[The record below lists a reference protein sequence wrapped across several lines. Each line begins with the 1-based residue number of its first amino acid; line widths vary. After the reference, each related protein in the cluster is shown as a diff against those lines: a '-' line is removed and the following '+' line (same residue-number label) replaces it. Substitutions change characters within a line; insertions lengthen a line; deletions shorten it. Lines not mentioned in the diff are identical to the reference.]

1 MNGAVP
7 PVARVSGAVSDT
19 PLTADSVRHALR
31 GVIDPEVG
39 LDVVTL
45 GLIYDVGVSDDTV
58 IITYTLTTPGC
69 PLAAYIAN
77 AMRHA
82 AEPLL
87 GGRAL
92 DLRLVYQPPWTPDLM
107 EDGAW

>member
-1 MNGAVP
+1 MEPYRLRPAVP
-7 PVARVSGAVSDT
+7 DAAPGT
-19 PLTADSVRHALR
+19 GLTADAVTQALR

-45 GLIYDVGVSDDTV
+45 GLIYDIGVSDDAV
-58 IITYTLTTPGC
+58 AITYTLTTPGC

-82 AEPLL
+82 AEPIL

>member
-1 MNGAVP
+1 MSGAVP
-7 PVARVSGAVSDT
+7 PTAPVPGAAPGSGLNADAV
-19 PLTADSVRHALR
+19 RQALR

-39 LDVVTL
+39 LDVVAL
-45 GLIYDVGVSDDTV
+45 GLVYDVRVSDDAVTV
-58 IITYTLTTPGC
+58 TYTLTTPGC

-92 DLRLVYQPPWTPDLM
+92 DLRLVYQPPWTPDLV